1 MPYST
6 NNIRAFACLF
16 DDRLMEILK
25 VIEIL
30 SWITSSTVLVAL
42 KIKYFCKYRPK
53 VLCVYTLDGCKI
65 LSQSLDLYLE
75 ADKTA
80 KS

>member
-1 MPYST
+1 
-6 NNIRAFACLF
+6 
-16 DDRLMEILK
+16 MEILK

-80 KS
+80 KSWRTQFKTQVLFSTTATLN